1 MLSPK
6 EIHPD
11 ESMEERMPKKNL
23 SIPKETE
30 VTTTK
35 RVYISQSR
43 IPKLSLSEAIRLA
56 QSLNDDFGGKPT
68 PPHQLAMA
76 VDISPTSSNW
86 QDLCGASIAYGL
98 TTGGYNAQTISLTE
112 LGRRIVAPTI
122 EGDDVPAKVDPS
134 LRPEIPTKFFQQYNR
149 SKFPQDKIARN
160 VLSQMTVPS
169 ERLDNVLEILKRN
182 GEFVGIIHQTKT
194 GPFVAIDR
202 PLPWGSTEPSGSEE
216 EFGEQQP
223 PFVPPSEKPTP
234 TNQQVFLTHGKNKE
248 MLGQLKDLLTF
259 GKFIPV
265 VAEEHETTSKP
276 VPDKVL
282 DDMHS
287 CFRGIIHIASEDELL
302 DKSGNVHHK
311 INENVLIEIGA
322 AMALYRRNFILLVQR
337 EIHLPSNLQGLYVC
351 YYEGDKLDYEATMK
365 LLKAFNEFKWNHT
378 LHLTFVKFKYS
389 SGYLNNNW
397 TTCNASQT

>member
-1 MLSPK
+1 MAKKDSAEARKVEVASPK
-6 EIHPD
+6 
-11 ESMEERMPKKNL
+11 RA
-23 SIPKETE
+23 
-30 VTTTK
+30 
-35 RVYISQSR
+35 YISQSK

-56 QSLNDDFGGKPT
+56 QSLNDDFAGKPT

-98 TTGGYNAQTISLTE
+98 TTGGYNAQTISLTD

-122 EGDDVPAKVDPS
+122 EGDDVKAKVEAS
-134 LRPEIPTKFFQQYNR
+134 LRPEIPNKFFQQYNH

-160 VLSQMTVPS
+160 VLAQMGVPP
-169 ERLDNVLEILKRN
+169 ERLDSTLEILKRN

-194 GPFVAIDR
+194 GPFVAIDT
-202 PLPWGSTEPSGSEE
+202 PLPVSAAAG
-216 EFGEQQP
+216 
-223 PFVPPSEKPTP
+223 PTP
-234 TNQQVFLTHGKNKE
+234 AEPLQEEIQAEPILPSPPPTSDIRANQRVFITHGKSKE
-248 MLGQLKDLLTF
+248 IVAQVKELLTF

-282 DDMHS
+282 EDMRS
-287 CFRGIIHIASEDELL
+287 CFGGVIHIASEEELH
-302 DKSGNVHHK
+302 DKAGNVQHK

-322 AMALYRRNFILLVQR
+322 AMALYKRNFILLVQKG
-337 EIHLPSNLQGLYVC
+337 IHLPSNLQGLYLC

-365 LLKAFNEFKWNHT
+365 LLKAFNEF
-378 LHLTFVKFKYS
+378 
-389 SGYLNNNW
+389 
-397 TTCNASQT
+397 A